1 MVAKTDLTTEEWNL
15 LLGAPTLAAM
25 AVTLADPSG
34 LFGMLKEGMSSGR
47 AVLAAMKDPHADALA
62 QALAHDLATSEGRH
76 AVSATLKANLAGKP
90 PAEMKA
96 EVLQSLGRVAAL
108 VDQRAP
114 AEAAGFKTWLLH
126 IAEQAAEA
134 STEGGFLGFGGIRVS
149 DAEKATLDDLR
160 RTFGLG

>member
-1 MVAKTDLTTEEWNL
+1 
-15 LLGAPTLAAM
+15 
-25 AVTLADPSG
+25 
-34 LFGMLKEGMSSGR
+34 
-47 AVLAAMKDPHADALA
+47 
-62 QALAHDLATSEGRH
+62 
-76 AVSATLKANLAGKP
+76 
-90 PAEMKA
+90 MKA